1 MENFFEGMNT
11 SLDPLA
17 AMDMKALPGA
27 PLQAGCGMDHA
38 PVDSES
44 LLLPALIDCPPAE
57 PCQGES
63 QTLTGDF
70 WKAFGEA
77 LGINIDHLEPS
88 ARQVLALN
96 TARLFRHCISGI
108 KDNLRTRREL
118 KSELQLALEG
128 KGPIE
133 RAADVSAAVDG
144 VLNGKF
150 PVSSLVQDFRA
161 LQAHQVA
168 MLDASRT
175 MARLT
180 LEQFSPQQ
188 LTWKFEQDGGL
199 SLLQTA
205 GKRWRAYVRHY
216 HSLEQEGEWEKRL
229 LVSNF
234 AHAYEEQIRLI
245 NTLYRDTQG

>member
-17 AMDMKALPGA
+17 AIDMKALPGA
-27 PLQAGCGMDHA
+27 PRQAGHVMDHA

-44 LLLPALIDCPPAE
+44 LLLPALIDCPSAE

-63 QTLTGDF
+63 QPLTGDF

-77 LGINIDHLEPS
+77 LGINIDHLEPP
-88 ARQVLALN
+88 ARQALALN
-96 TARLFRHCISGI
+96 TARLFRHCIGGI

-118 KSELQLALEG
+118 KSELQLALEDM
-128 KGPIE
+128 GPIE
-133 RAADVSAAVDG
+133 RAIDVSAAVDG

-150 PVSSLVQDFRA
+150 PVSLLAQDFRA

-175 MARLT
+175 MARIT

-188 LTWKFEQDGGL
+188 LIWKFEQDGDL

-216 HSLEQEGEWEKRL
+216 HSLEQEGEWGKRL
-229 LVSNF
+229 LLSNF

-245 NTLYRDTQG
+245 NTLYLDTQG

>member
-17 AMDMKALPGA
+17 AMDMKVLPGA
-27 PLQAGCGMDHA
+27 PRQAGHVMDHA

-44 LLLPALIDCPPAE
+44 LLLPALIDCPSAE
-57 PCQGES
+57 PCQDES
-63 QTLTGDF
+63 QTLTDDF

-108 KDNLRTRREL
+108 RDNLRTRREL
-118 KSELQLALEG
+118 KSELQLAPESMG
-128 KGPIE
+128 EIE

-150 PVSSLVQDFRA
+150 PLSSLAQEFRT

-175 MARLT
+175 LARIT

-188 LTWKFEQDGGL
+188 LIWKFEQNGDL

-216 HSLEQEGEWEKRL
+216 HSLEQDDEWEERL

-245 NTLYRDTQG
+245 NTLYLDTQG